1 MQNNTLMLW
10 KDDFKSD
17 RDWQAVCRA
26 LGLSENTVEVELRC
40 NVRVAK
46 SNYTHAKFHIIPSL
60 ILLKISDEL
69 TLSIFFSSL
78 RYN

>member
-26 LGLSENTVEVELRC
+26 LGLSESTVEVELRC

-46 SNYTHAKFHIIPSL
+46 SNYTHARLHKPEPFSFASPS
-60 ILLKISDEL
+60 
-69 TLSIFFSSL
+69 
-78 RYN
+78 N

>member
-26 LGLSENTVEVELRC
+26 LGLSESTVEVELRC

-46 SNYTHAKFHIIPSL
+46 SDYTHARLHKPV
-60 ILLKISDEL
+60 
-69 TLSIFFSSL
+69 
-78 RYN
+78 